1 MTVPYLNFVSCCD
14 NLQYSGFSINYFLED
29 FVVGKT
35 YYFSTV
41 SGCNAYEECGVGVSQ
56 EDCCPPNF
64 PTLSGCFTLES
75 YGYFINNPVY
85 TYWQL
90 GSIDVSDTCQDCFV
104 KYPCTTTEQTYF
116 FQKCCLTNIQEDD
129 YFGLNINLGEI
140 WENQVYYIETEYFS
154 GCATSLYLDNIPTG
168 VPIYTPENYTFVL
181 YNNCSS
187 CTANTISCNTT
198 PNVTPTIYYSSDTRC
213 GDGILRR
220 NECDPIT
227 LYPMGVECVS
237 VNPTYTNTSDG
248 SLSLAITGGT
258 PPYSVTWDTGFS
270 GPALIDLSVG
280 TYSAVVTD
288 SYGDFVVYQSC
299 TLTAPSPE
307 PRPTPEPTPIPTQ
320 NYFCLTIT
328 SNDYFPQTD
337 LLYFHSV
344 EPNINGKSQYTDD
357 NGHTVVWTLGE
368 PPYWNLE
375 NPPGGSNIISYTT
388 SDPPLTGWEMNGPSG
403 NISSASGQCV
413 SYPDL
418 CLDLKQIKG
427 GEIRTSI
434 ATLYYTGL
442 VNGQP
447 SWEAA
452 GEEWILTWQP
462 STLQSKWVITP
473 SNPST
478 YWFNITNINP
488 SAPPLV
494 GWTQVG
500 SDPGSYVNV
509 NQGNCTSQSQARIN
523 TQTTVNNP
531 ETGGDGNVVFKT
543 SGGYPPYEYSIDNGV
558 TFKSSPIFN
567 KLKSGTYSL
576 LTKDSSGNTTSST
589 VTLGKPSDPITYKV
603 SLITKSSVT
612 TNTSAKVTKE
622 YQQSINI
629 QPSLPDGVTLT
640 FDFIHTNNFKTSTG
654 QTSASLVTNTV
665 AKKNSLTIPYL
676 TSTSTGTTNSRVAG
690 CQTQTIYSTGITDT
704 YQTISYKNSDNLSI
718 ITTTTVN
725 KNTNE
730 KCYVG
735 ESTDTF
741 YISNATIS
749 GCVNCYVQVT

>member
-1 MTVPYLNFVSCCD
+1 MTVPYLNFSACCD
-14 NLQYSGFSINYFLED
+14 NLEYSGFSINYLIDD
-29 FVVGKT
+29 FVVGET
-35 YYFSTV
+35 YYFTTV

-64 PTLSGCFTLES
+64 PILSGCFTLES
-75 YGYFINNPVY
+75 AGFSVPIKNPVY
-85 TYWQL
+85 SYWEL
-90 GSIDVSDTCQDCFV
+90 GETNTSASCEECLT
-104 KYPCTTTEQTYF
+104 KHPCTFTEQTYY
-116 FQKCCLTNIQEDD
+116 FQKCCITNVVEDD

-140 WENQVYYIETEYFS
+140 WENEVYYVETQYFS
-154 GCATSLYLDNIPTG
+154 GCVTSLYLDNIPTG
-168 VPIYTPENYTFVL
+168 VPVYTPENYTFVL
-181 YNNCSS
+181 YNNCSR

-237 VNPTYTNTSDG
+237 VNPTYTTTSDG
-248 SLSLAITGGT
+248 SLSLLITGGT

-328 SNDYFPQTD
+328 TEDYFPQTD
-337 LLYFHSV
+337 LLYFNSV
-344 EPNINGKSQYTDD
+344 EPNINGKSQYTDN

-388 SDPPLTGWEMNGPSG
+388 SDPPLTGWEMNSPSG
-403 NISSASGQCV
+403 NISSASGQCT
-413 SYPDL
+413 SYPNL
-418 CLDLKQIKG
+418 CLDLRQDKDDAYL
-427 GEIRTSI
+427 TST
-434 ATLYYTGL
+434 ATLYYTGI
-442 VNGQP
+442 VNGKP
-447 SWEAA
+447 SWQAA
-452 GEEWILTWQP
+452 GAEWVLTWVPSQNKWILDPASPSYWYGVFNYSTTTIPLTGWVQP
-462 STLQSKWVITP
+462 GTP
-473 SNPST
+473 P
-478 YWFNITNINP
+478 
-488 SAPPLV
+488 
-494 GWTQVG
+494 Q
-500 SDPGSYVNV
+500 SYVNL
-509 NQGNCTSQSQARIN
+509 NQGECTAQSQARVSF
-523 TQTTVNNP
+523 QSTVNQP
-531 ETGGDGNVVFKT
+531 EKGGDGNISFRT

-567 KLKSGTYSL
+567 KLNSGTYTL
-576 LTKDSSGNTTSST
+576 LVKDSSGYTNSTT
-589 VTLGKPSDPITYKV
+589 VTLNKKVDPITYKI
-603 SLITKSSVT
+603 SLITKSSTRSNT
-612 TNTSAKVTKE
+612 TTTLTKQ
-622 YQQSINI
+622 YQQAINI
-629 QPSLPDGVTLT
+629 QPELPSGVTIT

-665 AKKNSLTIPYL
+665 AKRNSAIIPY
-676 TSTSTGTTNSRVAG
+676 TTITSTGTTNSSVAG
-690 CQTQTIYSTGITDT
+690 CQTKTIYSTGMTDT
-704 YQTISYKNSDNLSI
+704 YQTITYRKLDVLSI
-718 ITTTTVN
+718 VTTTTVN
-725 KNTNE
+725 KNTSE

-735 ESTDTF
+735 ESTDIF
-741 YISNATIS
+741 SISNATIT